1 MDDDLPATFR
11 VLKAEATKNDKEE
24 GRDEAVGPHRSGGR
38 VILRGQ
44 ASVGSVFLFARDGL
58 LAALTAYTG
67 Y

>member
-24 GRDEAVGPHRSGGR
+24 GRDVAAGPHRSGGR

-44 ASVGSVFLFARDGL
+44 VSVGSVFLFVRDGL
-58 LAALTAYTG
+58 FATLTECTG